1 MPNNVSYDQTN
12 TRVNGTSEKEFDELG
27 KELTERQLHVRQEA
41 LRILMANFGG
51 SNPAQSIYECAHEWC
66 EKQYTTSGL
75 VSYYKAYYNNTK

>member
-1 MPNNVSYDQTN
+1 MPNNATYDKTNITVSGDAK
-12 TRVNGTSEKEFDELG
+12 GFEELG
-27 KELTERQLHVRQEA
+27 KDLSEKQLQIRQEA

>member
-1 MPNNVSYDQTN
+1 MPNNATYDKTNITVSGDAK
-12 TRVNGTSEKEFDELG
+12 GFEELG

-51 SNPAQSIYECAHEWC
+51 LNPAQSIYECAHEWC

-75 VSYYKAYYNNTK
+75 VKYYEAYYTTPK